1 MNPPRYPSLTVDR
14 AITILKLIGKSEQ
27 QEMGISEIARDLDL
41 SKSAVHRIIS
51 TLEFHGCV
59 QQNPSNSKYRLGL
72 TLFEL
77 GNSVPLLGSRKGPDH
92 SHLLYYLCD
101 SVGETVNLAV
111 PDGKWVLL
119 VEQVQPK
126 TPLKIVMTLGE
137 REPIHATAL
146 GKVIL
151 ANKIEEEI
159 VNLLG
164 KDPLPKF
171 GPKSIT
177 DIKELIEHL
186 KLVRRRHYAIDDEEF
201 APGLRC
207 VAVPIRNFA
216 LEVVAALSISGP
228 TQRLSMDECK
238 SALPLLFEVG
248 DKISQMMG
256 YTKNSI

>member
-1 MNPPRYPSLTVDR
+1 MRKPRYPSLTVDR
-14 AITILKLIGKSEQ
+14 AIKILKLIGKSGQE
-27 QEMGISEIARDLDL
+27 EMGISEIARELDL
-41 SKSAVHRIIS
+41 SKSAVHRIVT
-51 TLEFHGCV
+51 TLEFHGCL

-77 GNSVPLLGSRKGPDH
+77 GSSVPLLGSRRGPDH

-101 SVGETVNLAV
+101 SVGETINLAV

-126 TPLKIVMTLGE
+126 TPLKIVMALGE

-146 GKVIL
+146 GKAML
-151 ANKIEEEI
+151 ADKSEEEI
-159 VNLLG
+159 INLLG
-164 KDPLPKF
+164 TDPLPKF

-177 DIKELIEHL
+177 DVKELIQHL
-186 KLVRRRHYAIDDEEF
+186 KLVKKLNYAIDDEEF

-216 LEVVAALSISGP
+216 LEVVAALSITGP
-228 TQRLSMDECK
+228 AQRFSMEKCK
-238 SALPLLFEVG
+238 TALPLLSEVA

-256 YTKNSI
+256 CTKGSI